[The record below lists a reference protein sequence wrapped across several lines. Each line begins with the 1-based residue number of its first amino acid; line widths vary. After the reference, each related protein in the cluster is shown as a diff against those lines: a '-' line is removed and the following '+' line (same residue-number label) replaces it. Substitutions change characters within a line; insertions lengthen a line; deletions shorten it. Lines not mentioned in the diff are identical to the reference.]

1 LALEKQKPSLQI
13 DFADILFKNP
23 FILASGPPTRD
34 ADMLRRAFA
43 AGWAGAVIKTIPSE
57 KLMQR
62 GLIREPRPLL
72 TTTRVAKR
80 KIGMGNIS
88 ITGEWRIPEWA
99 QALDALKQEFPECRV
114 IGSIGAEVV
123 PSDWKNM
130 AAEIQAA
137 GFDGIELDLSC
148 SHATLG
154 IKTPLIVGEDPELA
168 RQVISW
174 VKETVDIPVIPKLPA
189 TVHNWHEILE
199 ACHQAGA
206 SGVASINTLSALMG
220 VDIEKMEPFL
230 NLGGF
235 SSYCGY
241 SGPGI
246 KPIAL
251 RVISQIHK
259 TSILPVSGI
268 GGISTWEDSVEFI
281 LLGARTVQVCT
292 AVMWSGYKIVEK
304 MITGLTRYLER
315 HNQTSL
321 SPLIGRANEKIKDSI
336 FKLEPDPNLVAQI
349 LDTCSN
355 CGLCITACWDGGHQ
369 AINKVKDQTIVDEY
383 KCVGCALCL
392 QVCPTNSIIMYSKR
406 KS

>member
-1 LALEKQKPSLQI
+1 MEKQKPSLQI
-13 DFADILFKNP
+13 DFAGILFKNP

-34 ADMLRRAFA
+34 AEMLRRAFA

-57 KLMQR
+57 RLMQR
-62 GLIREPRPLL
+62 GLTREPRPLL
-72 TTTRVAKR
+72 ATVRVGKR
-80 KIGMGNIS
+80 KMGMGNLS

-114 IGSIGAEVV
+114 IGSIGAEVI
-123 PSDWKNM
+123 PLDWKRM
-130 AAEIQAA
+130 ASEIRAA

-148 SHATLG
+148 THATSGLEA
-154 IKTPLIVGEDPELA
+154 PLIVGEDPELT
-168 RQVISW
+168 RQVVGW
-174 VKETVDIPVIPKLPA
+174 VKEAVDIPVIPKLPA
-189 TVHNWHEILE
+189 TVHNWHDMLE
-199 ACHQAGA
+199 ACLQAGA
-206 SGVASINTLSALMG
+206 SGVASINSLSALMG
-220 VDIEKMEPFL
+220 VDIEKMEPSL

-235 SSYCGY
+235 STYCGY

-268 GGISTWEDSVEFI
+268 GGISTWQDSVEFL
-281 LLGARTVQVCT
+281 LLGARTVQLCT

-304 MITGLTRYLER
+304 MISGLTGYLES
-315 HNQTSL
+315 HDLTSL
-321 SPLIGRANEKIKDSI
+321 EPLIGRANEKIKDSV
-336 FKLEPDPNLVAQI
+336 FKLEPDPDLIAQI

-369 AINKVKDQTIVDEY
+369 AIYESEDLTVVDEY
-383 KCVGCALCL
+383 KCVGCGLCL
-392 QVCPTNSIIMYSKR
+392 QVCPTDSIDMYSKA